1 MLLHWPALLALVV
14 SPHTLRVPSATASAP
29 RRGAAA
35 LAVLSAEP
43 RQQRLQVPTRRQG
56 ATLTPLPALPSLDDG
71 EELLI
76 QSGQCLRWQQP
87 PTQYTP
93 VGFGF
98 CVQELRADPE
108 RVYNALVDFGQYDE
122 QISTV
127 RSATRYESEDAEAL
141 DEPPN
146 IVRFRFIVSRL
157 RLVMNVRFATDA
169 AQRYIAWRLDKSS
182 WVLEDSTG
190 YWRVVD
196 VADRP
201 GYVRVYF
208 CVAVQLKPLVPRFV
222 VGLISRLGLYKATK
236 WLQGLDESGRFTK

>member
-127 RSATRYESEDAEAL
+127 CSATRRRSSSRRSRRSRRAL
-141 DEPPN
+141 A
-146 IVRFRFIVSRL
+146 RRRTRAFRS
-157 RLVMNVRFATDA
+157 
-169 AQRYIAWRLDKSS
+169 
-182 WVLEDSTG
+182 
-190 YWRVVD
+190 
-196 VADRP
+196 
-201 GYVRVYF
+201 
-208 CVAVQLKPLVPRFV
+208 
-222 VGLISRLGLYKATK
+222 
-236 WLQGLDESGRFTK
+236 